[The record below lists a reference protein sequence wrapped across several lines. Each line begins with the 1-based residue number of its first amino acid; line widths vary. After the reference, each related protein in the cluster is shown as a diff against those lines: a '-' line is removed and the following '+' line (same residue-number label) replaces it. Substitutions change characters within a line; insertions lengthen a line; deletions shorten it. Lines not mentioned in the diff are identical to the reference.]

1 MVDGLTCHACGNVE
15 FDNSDGFYYCR
26 RCGSQADDI
35 METGVADEDFM
46 DVGNAHGAIYL
57 SSNRR
62 PTQRQHQHQLQH
74 QHHSVVKTEPFNN
87 FLPSSHSQSQSQS
100 HFWRSLTQTDNH
112 YSNKSI
118 KREEPD
124 VEESKPSVPYDFGST
139 PTDLAPSP
147 EQYCSEIRIR
157 YVMGIQ
163 LMIQFQCQ
171 ALVDHFSVSPL
182 ICGLAGVIWMR
193 LVAASRV
200 FDDGWADKVIED
212 SEISQIEGELKVR
225 KPRAKY
231 SAEPHNIHGQRAVIL
246 WFRSLKRTIP
256 ISYSLAVSF
265 LACHIARE
273 AILPTDIFKWSLE
286 GKLPYFSAFVDI
298 EKCIGHPSSACPLSS
313 SFMFRPLKAV
323 GIRRLESLAAAVA
336 QSIGLQLPPV
346 NFHAITNRYLKE
358 LSLPIEKIF
367 PHVCRI
373 YEWLMPPELWLSANQ
388 FRLPTYVC
396 VMSILIV
403 AIRILYNVQ
412 GFGIWEKSLSGSSVS
427 SFSCDQVR
435 SFSAVQK
442 SELDTEALL
451 HGLEA
456 TYDNI
461 SDSYE
466 YSKNLKA
473 YLKYSKDIVFAGIAP
488 SFEDNEEEKIIEQ
501 LWDFY
506 ENQEDSETLVG
517 SAVGC
522 KNGLN
527 QKRSKCDEGSINGLS
542 AENKK
547 PRDKGCNDCTCMH
560 HSKQGD
566 DQGNQSLDADNCSLS
581 SQEQNSVSGGCT
593 CAGTPKDRALRRMKA
608 NMEDNRFLYIPPR
621 VNLKR
626 FDYLQYVRKN
636 DAGTRTYVAH
646 ADYYILLRACARVAQ
661 VDIRY
666 MHVGVLIL
674 EKSLAQVENRIDQ
687 CLNLRPPEL
696 DSLGS

>member
-1 MVDGLTCHACGNVE
+1 MVEGLTCHACGNVE

-46 DVGNAHGAIYL
+46 NVSDARGAIYL

-62 PTQRQHQHQLQH
+62 PSQRQH
-74 QHHSVVKTEPFNN
+74 QHHSVVKTEPFSDN
-87 FLPSSHSQSQSQS
+87 FLPSSHSQSQS
-100 HFWRSLTQTDNH
+100 HFWRSLTQTDNQ
-112 YSNKSI
+112 YSNKPI
-118 KREEPD
+118 KREQPD
-124 VEESKPSVPYDFGST
+124 VEESKPSVPYDFAST

-171 ALVDHFSVSPL
+171 ALVDQFSVSPL

-193 LVAASRV
+193 FVAASRV
-200 FDDGWADKVIED
+200 FDVGWADKVIED
-212 SEISQIEGELKVR
+212 SEVSQKEGELKVC

-231 SAEPHNIHGQRAVIL
+231 SAEPHNILGQRAVVL

-265 LACHIARE
+265 LACHLARE

-286 GKLPYFSAFVDI
+286 GKLPYLSAFEDI

-313 SFMFRPLKAV
+313 SFMFKPLKAV
-323 GIRRLESLAAAVA
+323 GVRKLESLAASVA
-336 QSIGLQLPPV
+336 QAIGLQLPSV
-346 NFHAITNRYLKE
+346 NFHAIANRYLKE

-367 PHVCRI
+367 PHASRI
-373 YEWLMPPELWLSANQ
+373 YEWLMPPELWMSANQ
-388 FRLPTYVC
+388 FRLPTRVC

-412 GFGIWEKSLSGSSVS
+412 GFGMWEKSFSDSSIS
-427 SFSCDQVR
+427 SISCDQLR
-435 SFSAVQK
+435 SSSAVQK

-451 HGLEA
+451 RGLEA
-456 TYDNI
+456 TYDSI

-466 YSKNLKA
+466 YSKNLKT
-473 YLKYSKDIVFAGIAP
+473 YLKYSKDVVFAGLAP
-488 SFEDNEEEKIIEQ
+488 SFEDNEEERIIEQ

-506 ENQEDSETLVG
+506 ENQEDSETLAG

-527 QKRSKCDEGSINGLS
+527 QKRLNEGSVNGLS

-547 PRDKGCNDCTCMH
+547 PRGEGCNDSTSIG
-560 HSKQGD
+560 HSKPRDEQGMR
-566 DQGNQSLDADNCSLS
+566 SLNAVDCSLC

-593 CAGTPKDRALRRMKA
+593 CAGTLKDRALRRMKA

-626 FDYLQYVRKN
+626 FDYLRYVRKN
-636 DAGTRTYVAH
+636 DGGTRTYAAH

-687 CLNLRPPEL
+687 SLNLRPPEL